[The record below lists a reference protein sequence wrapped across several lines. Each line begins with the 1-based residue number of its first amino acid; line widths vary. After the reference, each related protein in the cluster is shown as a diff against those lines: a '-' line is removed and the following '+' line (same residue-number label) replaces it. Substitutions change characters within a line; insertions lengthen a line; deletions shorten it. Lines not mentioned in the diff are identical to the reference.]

1 MWKQNGPA
9 NGAPELADVPSP
21 GIAKLGQARDFSAY
35 PLGSICYTSF
45 DTTGLKVHY
54 RTTVRQLDLARTV
67 SPSFIPGKRPG
78 QKEEEFPTLCLVFL

>member
-1 MWKQNGPA
+1 MWKQSGPA

-21 GIAKLGQARDFSAY
+21 GITKLGQARGFSAD
-35 PLGSICYTSF
+35 PFGSIYYTSF

-54 RTTVRQLDLARTV
+54 RTTVRQLDLASTV
-67 SPSFIPGKRPG
+67 SSSFVPGKCPG